1 MNNKLYVTATTGAS
15 VHLINANTIDKIAK
29 ISRGKCLTTIKNKSI
44 QIENDEIL
52 TNHRQL
58 QTQWFEKN
66 FLICDEISLCGCAK
80 LNKINVNQ
88 ACLPSSL

>member
-52 TNHRQL
+52 T
-58 QTQWFEKN
+58 
-66 FLICDEISLCGCAK
+66 
-80 LNKINVNQ
+80 
-88 ACLPSSL
+88 